1 MIALRS
7 DQIDYLEAGSLA
19 AGSGPLVVLVHSSVA
34 GARQWRKLIESLSDS
49 FTLRAI
55 NLFGYGATVPWPE
68 DEPQTLDDQARLVEA
83 IIPADAGAVCL
94 VGHSFGGT
102 VAMKA
107 ALRMGA
113 RVAKLV
119 LLEPNPF
126 TLLRDHGRDEAFQ
139 DVCALREVIKQNGE
153 RGDWMTAA
161 ERFADYWGG
170 AGTWSATPDDRRAA
184 FAEALQPNFHEWDAV
199 MNDGTALETWVAFLP
214 AETLVVYDPA
224 TVRPIREIVELLR
237 EGTPWRFQTLAEGG
251 HMAPLSR
258 PDLVNP
264 VVQGFLEA

>member
-1 MIALRS
+1 MTALRS
-7 DQIDYLEAGSLA
+7 DQIDFFEAGPLE

-34 GARQWRKLIESLSDS
+34 GARQWRKLIETLSPS
-49 FTLRAI
+49 FTVRAI
-55 NLFGYGATVPWPE
+55 NLFGYGKTAPWPAE
-68 DEPQTLDDQARLVEA
+68 QRQTLDDQARLLEA
-83 IIPADAGAVCL
+83 IVPADAGALRL

-113 RVAKLV
+113 RVEKLV

-126 TLLRDHGRDEAFQ
+126 TLLRDHGRDDAFQ
-139 DVCALREVIKQNGE
+139 EVCALREVIKRNGE
-153 RGDWMTAA
+153 RGDWMAAA

-170 AGTWSATPDDRRAA
+170 AGTWSSTPDDRRTA
-184 FAEALQPNFHEWDAV
+184 FVEALQPNFHEWDAV
-199 MNDGTALETWVAFLP
+199 MNDATALETWAAFLP
-214 AETLVVYDPA
+214 ERTLVVYDPA
-224 TVRPIREIVELLR
+224 TVRPIREIVQLLR
-237 EGTPWRFQTLAEGG
+237 EGTPWRFQRLPEGG

-264 VVQGFLEA
+264 IVQDFLEA